1 MSYNLSNTERT
12 LLSAYLDGEISA
24 TERVQAEQL
33 LTRSEGA
40 RAYLNEIRAVDA
52 LSGSVLTGTSILEA
66 AGNAAPFSAKLSGKA
81 IEAAAE
87 KAIYS
92 KAVALGS
99 WGLAGVAGVAAVVVG
114 VALSV
119 TTPSRPVAG
128 KLPSRSVPQSRTA
141 TAPEMIATAPVIDL
155 DTSNLLVSPMTPS
168 DLFAFAVDGT
178 LPIKSNKGSYI
189 TLAPQGK
196 ASMALEVH
204 ADAPEDISERLPSLD
219 APALAMFDSIQRVV
233 RTSLLQ
239 YSNERIALRADLQ
252 SLRLGVIRSFER
264 AAPHMPMEIR
274 ERLDRSRMQIAAV
287 QRSFGGGEIEAG
299 GTGGSGEP
307 EEGQVPY
314 LLVAF
319 GSAGDRPQQ
328 FAPPDERIIFSVSEP
343 AVLIDQRSLMAL
355 QRMVPAPPAIPF
367 FTDADDEREMLNAS
381 PVGMRP
387 RSRVKRYTL
396 PAMQQE
402 ELQEREIIPPEVRAP
417 FQNNPNARDNN
428 VGLQEQDSNI
438 LRMREALERADEAV
452 RRADSIMQ
460 RMRKELESKV
470 RSDGGR
476 NSIMIQS
483 GNNRLEIKDGQINM
497 NSSLG
502 AGGGGANGGS
512 TINAG
517 DGDSDGGDE

>member
-40 RAYLNEIRAVDA
+40 RAYLNEIRAVHD
-52 LSGSVLTGTSILEA
+52 LSGSVLTGTSILE
-66 AGNAAPFSAKLSGKA
+66 GSSGAPFSAKLSGKA

-99 WGLAGVAGVAAVVVG
+99 WGLAGVAGVAAVAVG
-114 VALSV
+114 MVLSV
-119 TTPSRPVAG
+119 ATPSRPVAG
-128 KLPSRSVPQSRTA
+128 NTSPRPVPQSRTM
-141 TAPEMIATAPVIDL
+141 TAPEVTATAPVIDL

-178 LPIKSNKGSYI
+178 LPIKSTKGSYI

-204 ADAPEDISERLPSLD
+204 ADAPEDISERLLSFD

-287 QRSFGGGEIEAG
+287 QRSFGGGEIGVG
-299 GTGGSGEP
+299 GTGGPGEGN
-307 EEGQVPY
+307 EDQIPY
-314 LLVAF
+314 LLVSF
-319 GSAGDRPQQ
+319 GGTGDQMHQ
-328 FAPPDERIIFSVSEP
+328 FDPPDERIIFNVSEP
-343 AVLIDQRSLMAL
+343 AVLIDQRSLVAL
-355 QRMVPAPPAIPF
+355 QRMVPAPPVIPF
-367 FTDADDEREMLNAS
+367 FADADDARETLNVS

-387 RSRVKRYTL
+387 RSKVKRYTVS
-396 PAMQQE
+396 ASEQQG
-402 ELQEREIIPPEVRAP
+402 LQERDNIMSPNGLFPIPPQGA
-417 FQNNPNARDNN
+417 NPPASPIR
-428 VGLQEQDSNI
+428 VQEGQSDI
-438 LRMREALERADEAV
+438 VRMREALQRADEAV

-460 RMRKELESKV
+460 RMRKELEIKV
-470 RSDGGR
+470 RSEGRGNTIRLDGYNGR
-476 NSIMIQS
+476 IEMNGSLNVEDS
-483 GNNRLEIKDGQINM
+483 GTNDGPRINPGDTDKD
-497 NSSLG
+497 
-502 AGGGGANGGS
+502 
-512 TINAG
+512 
-517 DGDSDGGDE
+517 DE